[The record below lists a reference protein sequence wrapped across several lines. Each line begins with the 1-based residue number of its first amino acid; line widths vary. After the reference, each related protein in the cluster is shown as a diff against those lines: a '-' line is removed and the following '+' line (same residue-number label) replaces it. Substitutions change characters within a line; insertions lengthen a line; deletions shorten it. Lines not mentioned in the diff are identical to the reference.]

1 MAARGVPGVVAYY
14 GMGILSLPV
23 ASKSLRCGRMPDS
36 SSEQLRGRL
45 EDALPDRPFTLRF
58 WDGGEVTATREGPTL
73 TLNSPRAIGHMLR
86 APGELGVGRAYVTGE
101 IDVDDL
107 DAVMALLGRWEPASL
122 SLTAKAGLA
131 LAARKAA
138 DGERPDPPEA
148 ELQPAGSKTHTVERD
163 AEAVRHH
170 YDVSNEFF
178 ALFLDETMTYSC
190 GLWEEGVETLEDA
203 QRAKLELICRKLELE
218 PDQRMLDIGCGW
230 GSLGLHAAR
239 EHNVRVLGITLS
251 PPQAELANQ
260 RAREQGL
267 ADLARFEV
275 ADYREL
281 GDDEFDAVA
290 SIGMVEH
297 VGVSQGDEYAAQIA
311 RVLKP
316 GGRALNHGIAWI
328 PYDSSGGHIGADFS
342 IRYVFPDAEV
352 QNLWR
357 MQQSL
362 EKAGLE
368 TLHVENLH
376 SDYAETLRH
385 WAIRLDE
392 NLDRAIQLAGE
403 ERVRVWRLYLRAAR
417 NGFEIGL
424 TGVYQM
430 LCSHPI
436 AEEPSGSPKGLR
448 HSEARRRVPAD
459 L

>member
-1 MAARGVPGVVAYY
+1 MAE
-14 GMGILSLPV
+14 
-23 ASKSLRCGRMPDS
+23 ASSQALREKIEG
-36 SSEQLRGRL
+36 
-45 EDALPDRPFTLRF
+45 ALPDRPFALRF
-58 WDGGEVTATREGPTL
+58 WDGGVVEATREGPTL
-73 TLNSPRAIGHMLR
+73 TLVSPRAIGHILK
-86 APGELGVGRAYVTGE
+86 APGELGIGRAYVTGE
-101 IDVDDL
+101 IEVDDL
-107 DAVMALLGRWEPASL
+107 DAVMALLGRWDPPPL
-122 SLTAKAGLA
+122 SLLTKAGLV
-131 LAARKAA
+131 LAARRLAG
-138 DGERPDPPEA
+138 GERPEPPAA
-148 ELQPAGSKTHTVERD
+148 ELQPGRRTHSKERD

-190 GLWEEGVETLEDA
+190 ALWEEGTETLEDA
-203 QRAKLELICRKLELE
+203 QHAKLDLICRKLELE

-260 RAREQGL
+260 RARDEGL
-267 ADLARFEV
+267 ADLVRFEV
-275 ADYREL
+275 ADYRDL

-297 VGVSQGDEYAAQIA
+297 VGPEQGDVYASQVA

-316 GGRALNHGIAWI
+316 GGKVLNHGIAWI
-328 PYDSSGGHIGADFS
+328 PATERGGHIGGDFS
-342 IRYVFPDAEV
+342 TRYVFPDAEV
-352 QNLWR
+352 QNLSR
-357 MQQSL
+357 MLLSL
-362 EKAGLE
+362 ERAGLE

-385 WAIRLDE
+385 WATRLDRDLE
-392 NLDRAIQLAGE
+392 RAVQLAGE

-417 NGFEIGL
+417 NGFETGL

-430 LCSHPI
+430 LCSFPLT
-436 AEEPSGSPKGLR
+436 EESSGPPKGLQ

>member
-1 MAARGVPGVVAYY
+1 MAG
-14 GMGILSLPV
+14 
-23 ASKSLRCGRMPDS
+23 ASSQALREKIEG
-36 SSEQLRGRL
+36 
-45 EDALPDRPFTLRF
+45 ALPDRPFTLRF
-58 WDGGEVTATREGPTL
+58 WDGGTVEATREGPTL
-73 TLNSPRAIGHMLR
+73 TLASPRALGHILK
-86 APGELGVGRAYVTGE
+86 APGELGIGRAYVKGDIE
-101 IDVDDL
+101 VDDL
-107 DAVMALLGRWEPASL
+107 DAVMALLGRWEAPPMSL
-122 SLTAKAGLA
+122 ATKAGMA
-131 LAARKAA
+131 LAARKLAA
-138 DGERPDPPEA
+138 GERPDPPAA
-148 ELQPAGSKTHTVERD
+148 ELQPGRKAHTKERD

-190 GLWEEGVETLEDA
+190 ALWEEGVETLEDA
-203 QRAKLELICRKLELE
+203 QRAKLDLICRKLELE

-239 EHNVRVLGITLS
+239 EYNVRVLGITLS

-275 ADYREL
+275 ADYRDL
-281 GDDEFDAVA
+281 ADDEFDAVA

-297 VGVSQGDEYAAQIA
+297 VGTSQGDEYASQAA

-316 GGRALNHGIAWI
+316 GGRMLNHGIAWI
-328 PYDSSGGHIGADFS
+328 PYEPTGGHIGGDFS

-352 QNLWR
+352 QNLWS
-357 MQQSL
+357 MQASF

-385 WAIRLDE
+385 WAMRLDE
-392 NLDRAIQLAGE
+392 NLERAVQLAGE

-424 TGVYQM
+424 TGIYQM

-436 AEEPSGSPKGLR
+436 AEEPSGEPKGLR

-459 L
+459 LT

>member
-1 MAARGVPGVVAYY
+1 MAERSTQP
-14 GMGILSLPV
+14 
-23 ASKSLRCGRMPDS
+23 LR
-36 SSEQLRGRL
+36 EKI
-45 EDALPDRPFTLRF
+45 EDAFPDRPFTLRF
-58 WDGGEVTATREGPTL
+58 WDGGAVEATRHGPTL
-73 TLNSPRAIGHMLR
+73 TLNSPRALGHILK
-86 APGELGVGRAYVTGE
+86 APGELGIGRAYVTGE
-101 IDVDDL
+101 IEVDDL
-107 DAVMALLGRWEPASL
+107 DAVMALLGRWEPPKL
-122 SLTAKAGLA
+122 SLATKAGLA
-131 LAARKAA
+131 LSARKASG
-138 DGERPDPPEA
+138 GERPDPPAA
-148 ELQPAGSKTHTVERD
+148 ELQPASRTHTKERD
-163 AEAVRHH
+163 AEAIRHH
-170 YDVSNEFF
+170 YEVSNEFF

-190 GLWEEGVETLEDA
+190 ALWEEGIENLEDA
-203 QRAKLELICRKLELE
+203 QRAKLELICRKLELQ

-251 PPQAELANQ
+251 PSQAELANQ
-260 RAREQGL
+260 RARDEGL

-275 ADYREL
+275 ADYRDL
-281 GDDEFDAVA
+281 ADDEFDAVA

-297 VGVSQGDEYAAQIA
+297 VGVSQGDEYASQVA

-328 PYDSSGGHIGADFS
+328 PHEPAGGHTGADFS
-342 IRYVFPDAEV
+342 LRYVFPDAEV
-352 QNLWR
+352 QNLSR
-357 MQQSL
+357 MQLSL

-385 WAIRLDE
+385 WATRLDQ
-392 NLDRAIQLAGE
+392 NLERAVQLAGE
-403 ERVRVWRLYLRAAR
+403 ERVRVWRLYLRGAR

-436 AEEPSGSPKGLR
+436 AEEPSGAPKGLR